1 MDFEN
6 ERMKSVAENKKSQ
19 NIPEYLIY
27 MYQMEDLIRSYQGNL
42 DEIRE
47 YVISHYPISPGEKN
61 EVAGWFSSLIAQ
73 MKTEQIM
80 EKGHLGVLHDLV
92 GKLAEIHWSLLKTN
106 SIYFEIYSKAKPF
119 ILDAVIQAKDENL
132 GNEIQICLNGIYGLL
147 LCRLLGKKVEDERL
161 KAAEIFGE
169 ILSMLNFSYQQ
180 KVYLSPS

>member
-6 ERMKSVAENKKSQ
+6 EKMKSVAENKKSQ

-42 DEIRE
+42 DEIRA
-47 YVISHYPISPGEKN
+47 YVISHYPISPEEKN
-61 EVAGWFSSLIAQ
+61 EVADWFSDLIAQ

-80 EKGHLGVLHDLV
+80 EKGHLAELREYVE
-92 GKLAEIHWSLLKTN
+92 KLAEIHWSLLKTDV
-106 SIYFEIYSKAKPF
+106 IYFETYSKAKPY
-119 ILDAVIQAKDENL
+119 ILDAVIQAKGENL

-147 LCRLLGKKVEDERL
+147 LCRLLGKKVEDEQL

-180 KVYLSPS
+180 KVYLSPN